1 MLKKIVFMGTSFF
14 AVPILKSLYQN
25 GYPISVVYTQPA
37 QKSKRGQ
44 RVNKSPVQGISETLN
59 IEFRTPTSLKNNREE
74 YEYLKKLNADIAI
87 VVAYGQIIPKKILS
101 LTKKGFINIHASL
114 LPKWRGAAPI
124 QRSIMNLDKQTG
136 ISIMKIDE
144 KLDTGPVCNS
154 YKLDIVNNDNAET
167 ISDKLSALAAEKI
180 LDNIDE
186 ILENK
191 IEFKEQAH
199 GEATYADKIKKLEG
213 KIDWSNSAESIIGKI
228 NGLYPSPSA
237 WFIHNGERYKVLKA
251 KIGNSV
257 GKIGSVL
264 DDYLEISCSDK
275 SIKILEIQRE
285 GKRPQNIKEFMLGS
299 QIKKGSNLNNV

>member
-1 MLKKIVFMGTSFF
+1 MLKKIVFMGTPFF

-87 VVAYGQIIPKKILS
+87 VVAYGQIIPKEILN

-144 KLDTGPVCNS
+144 KLDTGLVCNS
-154 YKLDIVNNDNAET
+154 YPLNILENENSE
-167 ISDKLSALAAEKI
+167 SLSERLSLLAAEKI
-180 LDNIDE
+180 IDNIDAV
-186 ILENK
+186 LEDK
-191 IEFKEQAH
+191 AVFKPQDDTK
-199 GEATYADKIKKLEG
+199 ATYANKILKSEARIRFFSFCPPYISLIIWNLFSNAFLATSGLYVSIDKILSL
-213 KIDWSNSAESIIGKI
+213 KI
-228 NGLYPSPSA
+228 
-237 WFIHNGERYKVLKA
+237 FI
-251 KIGNSV
+251 
-257 GKIGSVL
+257 
-264 DDYLEISCSDK
+264 
-275 SIKILEIQRE
+275 
-285 GKRPQNIKEFMLGS
+285 
-299 QIKKGSNLNNV
+299 